1 LKDAYIYFIQTFTIS
16 FGAALSA
23 LKVKQAQAKAVL
35 ALRAERCQQIAIV
48 AIAFGLSLEKGDNNT
63 HTDPQRDGEDPELT
77 PEPRRF

>member
-1 LKDAYIYFIQTFTIS
+1 MHIYSSFKTLTIS
-16 FGAALSA
+16 FGATLSA

-63 HTDPQRDGEDPELT
+63 HRPTERRRRPKADP
-77 PEPRRF
+77 